1 MKFSKYCI
9 AIILFA
15 AVTFVTIICN
25 GVYILKER
33 NYSCTFN
40 VVDVRGV
47 NAYELDKCAM
57 KHDLILYARS
67 ETQLTLNDYE
77 IIYYTDNPELVQKN
91 IGLKNGVVRNFIEM
105 NLHIKFSPLSQIENA
120 NAVERWTLIGNK
132 DNIKSFASELNNTKF
147 YTVTIF
153 SGKHDMASNIPYIL
167 LWCTVFILLLYTYT
181 DMTFQKKETAVSILH
196 GASTATVYFKNV
208 FSDLLVFNGI
218 YIISLLLLRCYTM
231 RSNFYGKMHYLMVLL
246 SAGVILIYIP
256 LMSFSAKE
264 VIYGHQHSQHFM
276 SILTALKNVLSIISC
291 IVIIACISVAP
302 SVTQYR
308 KAEKFFQLNQD
319 RMFFVFKYDYDIQ
332 ENYENGNLDDIME
345 QRYLQKL
352 ERVNFCRETDETFQ
366 PICIADLSG
375 SSVDCPSA
383 FDAIYCN
390 HRALS
395 YIQTVVPETIGL
407 NIQDYDCVL
416 LISDNISEKEKDEQ
430 VSYLIEKFETFEG
443 YKPNSNKINILNYS
457 PSTQLLCFDY
467 YNDFKFVYYTSPAVC
482 IASDTYKREDAADLM
497 INHDMLFHG
506 MIYQV
511 NNLTQ
516 LDTEFQSYSFS
527 PIASNVYDKF
537 KMDYRLQQV
546 LLTLSVL
553 LIILILVFYASVTY
567 TLLQLDYQVNAVE
580 LAVKKIFGYT
590 IIEKNSHYFTS
601 SIALA
606 GLNIV
611 ISFFILRKSHLY
623 AAAIIPIFLLIM
635 DTILLYI
642 MIRKIERQQMVK
654 ILKGGAL

>member
-1 MKFSKYCI
+1 M
-9 AIILFA
+9 
-15 AVTFVTIICN
+15 
-25 GVYILKER
+25 
-33 NYSCTFN
+33 
-40 VVDVRGV
+40 
-47 NAYELDKCAM
+47 
-57 KHDLILYARS
+57 
-67 ETQLTLNDYE
+67 
-77 IIYYTDNPELVQKN
+77 
-91 IGLKNGVVRNFIEM
+91 
-105 NLHIKFSPLSQIENA
+105 
-120 NAVERWTLIGNK
+120 
-132 DNIKSFASELNNTKF
+132 
-147 YTVTIF
+147 
-153 SGKHDMASNIPYIL
+153 
-167 LWCTVFILLLYTYT
+167 
-181 DMTFQKKETAVSILH
+181 
-196 GASTATVYFKNV
+196 
-208 FSDLLVFNGI
+208 
-218 YIISLLLLRCYTM
+218 
-231 RSNFYGKMHYLMVLL
+231 
-246 SAGVILIYIP
+246 
-256 LMSFSAKE
+256 
-264 VIYGHQHSQHFM
+264 
-276 SILTALKNVLSIISC
+276 
-291 IVIIACISVAP
+291 
-302 SVTQYR
+302 
-308 KAEKFFQLNQD
+308 
-319 RMFFVFKYDYDIQ
+319 
-332 ENYENGNLDDIME
+332 
-345 QRYLQKL
+345 
-352 ERVNFCRETDETFQ
+352 
-366 PICIADLSG
+366 
-375 SSVDCPSA
+375 
-383 FDAIYCN
+383 
-390 HRALS
+390 
-395 YIQTVVPETIGL
+395 
-407 NIQDYDCVL
+407 
-416 LISDNISEKEKDEQ
+416 
-430 VSYLIEKFETFEG
+430 
-443 YKPNSNKINILNYS
+443 
-457 PSTQLLCFDY
+457 LCFDY